1 MKTILFID
9 DEPNLLDAFSL
20 MLKRKGYRVI
30 TALNG
35 FEGIELILTED
46 IDLIITD
53 IYMPKKNGLIM
64 IKQARRILKC
74 RNIPII
80 VLSAVGTK
88 ENVCRGIEMGVC
100 SFLTK
105 PCSFDRLHQ
114 AVKDAL
120 KTSNVTSKKEL
131 RTKISKNIDTDITV
145 LLASEKV
152 KVLDHFYEFLTEKFN
167 KVYAE
172 NNFMSL
178 EKVIIEKNVD
188 ALIVEVD
195 SPSDNSFKFLFELC
209 DKNKCVGMPVI
220 VISDEAQEIKYLFES
235 LGINIDKVFSKPFVY
250 EKLANDIRYMMSR
263 KNIREKLDT
272 SINKIRQDMLDSQ
285 GHKAQLINSLKQK
298 LTEIK
303 KENLNLMQEWNKT
316 SDFEERNV
324 VFGNQKKIR
333 EITKKIANLTR
344 NYLEEKAELVE
355 AERAAQLKMA
365 ALNEIYKVYVS

>member
-9 DEPNLLDAFSL
+9 DEPNLLDAYSL
-20 MLKRKGYRVI
+20 MLKRKGYKVL
-30 TALNG
+30 TAENG

-64 IKQARRILKC
+64 IKQIRRILKC

-105 PCSFDRLHQ
+105 PCNFDKLYE

-120 KTSNVTSKKEL
+120 KSSNNTSGKEL
-131 RTKISKNIDTDITV
+131 HTKINKNIDTAVTV

-152 KVLDHFYEFLTEKFN
+152 SVLDHFYEFLTEKFN

-172 NNFMSL
+172 NNFVNL
-178 EKVIIEKNVD
+178 EKIIIVKKVD
-188 ALIVEVD
+188 ALIIEVH
-195 SPSDNSFKFLFELC
+195 SPSHDSFKFLFQLC
-209 DKNKCVGMPVI
+209 DRNKCIGIPII
-220 VISDEAQEIKYLFES
+220 VISDEVQEIKYLFES
-235 LGINIDKVFSKPFVY
+235 LGIKIDKYYSKPFIY
-250 EKLANDIRYMMSR
+250 ERLANDIYYMMSR
-263 KNIREKLDT
+263 KNIRDKLDF
-272 SINKIRQDMLDSQ
+272 SINKIRQEILESQ
-285 GHKAQLINSLKQK
+285 DHKIKLINSLREK
-298 LTEIK
+298 LNKIK
-303 KENLNLMQEWNKT
+303 KENLNLIQEWDKT
-316 SDFEERNV
+316 SKFEDRQV
-324 VFGNQKKIR
+324 VFCNQKKIR
-333 EITKKIANLTR
+333 EMTKEIADLTR

-355 AERAAQLKMA
+355 AERTAQLKMA
-365 ALNEIYKVYVS
+365 TLNEIYREYVS